1 MMSTSLKL
9 ATRHRRTAAQAAMV
23 LLRLGNAGAKFALTI
38 YMARYLGLA
47 DVGAY
52 GLIVGLVTGLPVI
65 LSFGIH
71 DWTSRL
77 VVGLD
82 RSAAIPIATTRL
94 ATTVTVELVA
104 QALLWAGAIG
114 FGLPIAPTTA
124 ALIAAI
130 LLLEHLSLDAFS
142 LQIGR
147 GQAVTA
153 NILFFI
159 RSGLW
164 PLIAIL
170 WGLVDP
176 GARSLE
182 AVLLCWVGGLAL
194 SWIVIAILAAARGW
208 WRLVGL
214 DRDYLRRAFVGGVPF
229 WIADIGVVGNLY
241 LDRFLVSYFLGM
253 EAAGIYTFF
262 WSYTNVVHTL
272 AVNGIMLPQMPALVS
287 AARAGDATLIRKE
300 RRRIALETARWG
312 IGLALAA
319 GLAMPVLL
327 PLMGRP
333 ILAAALPVFA
343 LIMLGTLARMT
354 SEGFGFVLISQ
365 HRDRAIATTA
375 LGAVLAS
382 AALNSALVP
391 LLGLYGAALAYIA
404 VGLGLTLARRRI
416 ATAAP

>member
-1 MMSTSLKL
+1 MTSNLLKL
-9 ATRHRRTAAQAAMV
+9 AKRHRRTAAQAAMV

-94 ATTVTVELVA
+94 ATTFAIELAV
-104 QALLWAGAIG
+104 QALLWAGAMWFGPPIG
-114 FGLPIAPTTA
+114 ATTA
-124 ALIAAI
+124 MLIAAI

-147 GQAVTA
+147 GQAVAA

-170 WGLVDP
+170 WGLIDP
-176 GARSLE
+176 GARSLDT
-182 AVLLCWVGGLAL
+182 VLLCWVGGLSL
-194 SWIVIAILAAARGW
+194 SWIAIAILAVTRGW
-208 WRLVGL
+208 WRFAGF

-287 AARAGDATLIRKE
+287 AARTGDTALIGKE

-319 GLAMPVLL
+319 GLVMPALL

-333 ILAAALPVFA
+333 ILAASLPVFA

-354 SEGFGFVLISQ
+354 SEGLGFVLISQ
-365 HRDRAIATTA
+365 HRDRTIATTA
-375 LGAVLAS
+375 IGAVIAS
-382 AALNSALVP
+382 AALNSALIP
-391 LLGLYGAALAYIA
+391 LLGLYGAAVAYVM

-416 ATAAP
+416 AAKAD